1 MKYKEQIKCIMQDCD
16 FNGIHKAMT
25 AMNIQWTYD
34 NEKQVPSVND
44 LKSIA
49 ERCLNNVAYSKDES
63 AEFAC
68 GGFEAERIDNILELR
83 FVLERISPLKILLN
97 PDNKDELAR
106 KA

>member
-16 FNGIHKAMT
+16 FAGIQKAMI
-25 AMNIQWTYD
+25 AMNIGWTYE
-34 NEKQVPSVND
+34 NGKQTPSISD

-49 ERCLNNVAYSKDES
+49 EQCLNKVAYSKEES
-63 AEFAC
+63 TYSC
-68 GGFEAERIDNILELR
+68 GGFEAEKINNILELR

-97 PDNKDELAR
+97 PDAKDELAR